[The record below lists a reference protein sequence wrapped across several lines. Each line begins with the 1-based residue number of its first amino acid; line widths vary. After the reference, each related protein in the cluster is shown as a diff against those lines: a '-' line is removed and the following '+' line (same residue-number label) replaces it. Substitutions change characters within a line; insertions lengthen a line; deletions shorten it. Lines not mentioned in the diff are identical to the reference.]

1 MKKLLTITAT
11 LFCMMSFAQ
20 TVQSTRP
27 ETNNRL
33 SPKEKAQGWKLLFDG
48 ETTTGWHSFKKDKA
62 GSAWKVKNG
71 ELFLDTTKKEG
82 WQTSGGGDLTSEKAY
97 SNFHL
102 KLEWKIAKAGNSG
115 IIIYAQEDGKYEQ
128 TWETGMEMQIVDNE
142 NHDDGKLVKHQ
153 AGDLYDLISCY
164 QKTVKPAGEWN
175 KVEIMSQDGGLVL
188 TLNGAKVVSTK
199 LWDDKWKALIAGS
212 KFKDMPDFGKF
223 QSGKIALQDHGNMV
237 SFRNIKIKEL

>member
-1 MKKLLTITAT
+1 MKKLLTATAT
-11 LFCMMSFAQ
+11 FFCMMGFAQ
-20 TVQSTRP
+20 QQH
-27 ETNNRL
+27 NKL
-33 SPKEKAQGWKLLFDG
+33 SPGEKSEGWKLLFDG
-48 ETTTGWHSFKKDKA
+48 ETTNGWHSFNKKEA
-62 GSAWKVKNG
+62 GSAWLVKEG

-82 WQTSGGGDLTSEKAY
+82 WQTAGGGDLTSEKSY

-102 KLEWKIAKAGNSG
+102 KLEWKIAEAGNSG
-115 IIIYAQEDGKYEQ
+115 IIFFVQEDGKHDYS
-128 TWETGMEMQIVDNE
+128 WLTGPEMQIVDNE
-142 NHDDGKLVKHQ
+142 NHDDGKLIKHQ

-175 KVEIMSQDGGLVL
+175 LAEIISDDSNL
-188 TLNGAKVVSTK
+188 TLKLNGVKVISKKMWGATWIK
-199 LWDDKWKALIAGS
+199 LVKGS